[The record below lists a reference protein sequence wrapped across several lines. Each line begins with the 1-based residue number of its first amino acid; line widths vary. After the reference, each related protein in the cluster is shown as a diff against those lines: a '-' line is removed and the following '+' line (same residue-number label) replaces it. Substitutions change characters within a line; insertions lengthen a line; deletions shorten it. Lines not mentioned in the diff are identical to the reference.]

1 MGRSASGGAP
11 WSPSPSIR
19 RRRGWSPPGRRWPCP
34 RTQRSPCPPMPTRR
48 SPAPTAAGSRCQ
60 GASVPQRRA
69 RPELPLWCFRPHTWG
84 RVGGAE
90 VFLSIY
96 TYIDTHIY
104 VFMVQTSELTR
115 PSLPPPCF
123 PSTLKKKLR
132 LSGDFFCDLNIY
144 ISTLVFFPSLVW
156 GGFIFSCF

>member
-1 MGRSASGGAP
+1 M
-11 WSPSPSIR
+11 
-19 RRRGWSPPGRRWPCP
+19 PG
-34 RTQRSPCPPMPTRR
+34 
-48 SPAPTAAGSRCQ
+48 CQ

-69 RPELPLWCFRPHTWG
+69 RPELPLWCFRPHAWG

-115 PSLPPPCF
+115 PTLTHPPNF

-132 LSGDFFCDLNIY
+132 LSGDFFRDLNIY
-144 ISTLVFFPSLVW
+144 ISTLVFFFPPLFGGLLFSLVFKTLSLYITIMERK
-156 GGFIFSCF
+156 FIVSFHKGVVLNSI